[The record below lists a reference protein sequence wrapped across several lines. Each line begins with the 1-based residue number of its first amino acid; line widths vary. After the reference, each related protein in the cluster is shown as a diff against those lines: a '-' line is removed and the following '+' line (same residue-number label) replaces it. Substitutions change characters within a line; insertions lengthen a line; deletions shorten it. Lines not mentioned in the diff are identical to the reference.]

1 MTPDYRALCA
11 ELVDALAE
19 WRLGGGPPEDTADAD
34 LIARARTLLDQP
46 AAESPADG
54 EVAELQRWGVD
65 HGAQPGRPLLSPMED
80 GYWTPWHIAAD
91 LLQRQHPQP
100 VAVSERLPGPE
111 DCDVQGR
118 CWLWERDCGYS
129 GCKWAESRWIAAA
142 ALRAAADQVVP
153 EEPLYGGDQRWMW
166 ERDARQACRKKLL
179 AIAAELGGE

>member
-100 VAVSERLPGPE
+100 VLDAANGRSSYGPD
-111 DCDVQGR
+111 DC
-118 CWLWERDCGYS
+118 LN
-129 GCKWAESRWIAAA
+129 ESRWIAAA

-153 EEPLYGGDQRWMW
+153 EEPLYGGDQRWQY
-166 ERDARQACRKKLL
+166 ERDARQESRKKLL
-179 AIAAELGGE
+179 AIAAELEGGND